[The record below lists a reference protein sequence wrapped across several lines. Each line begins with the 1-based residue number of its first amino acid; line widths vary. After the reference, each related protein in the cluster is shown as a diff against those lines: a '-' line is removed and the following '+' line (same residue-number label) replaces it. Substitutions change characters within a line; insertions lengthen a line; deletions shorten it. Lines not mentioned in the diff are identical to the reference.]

1 MRGGGRLDLYRP
13 GKNQKTY
20 CSVNSHNFS
29 WLTRM
34 KTFSIRKL
42 IYRKFY
48 TCDKLALLVSAKLAL
63 PNSAC
68 KMGFRAFKFGRRN
81 CDNLF
86 CRFCDRYGLYVYVMH
101 VCNFFVTCVS
111 RVRQYG
117 WSHMYCQN

>member
-13 GKNQKTY
+13 GKNQKYT
-20 CSVNSHNFS
+20 VRQNRHNFS

-48 TCDKLALLVSAKLAL
+48 TCDKPALLVSAKLVL

-68 KMGFRAFKFGRRN
+68 KMGFRAFLSLDVEIVIICFAG
-81 CDNLF
+81 
-86 CRFCDRYGLYVYVMH
+86 
-101 VCNFFVTCVS
+101 FVIGMAYMC
-111 RVRQYG
+111 
-117 WSHMYCQN
+117 M